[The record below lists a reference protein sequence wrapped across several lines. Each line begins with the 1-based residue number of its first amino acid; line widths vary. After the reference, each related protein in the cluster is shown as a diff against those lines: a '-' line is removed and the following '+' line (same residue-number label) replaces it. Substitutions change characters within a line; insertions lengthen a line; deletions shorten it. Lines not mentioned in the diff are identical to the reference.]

1 MAQFEED
8 SEKIQVHL
16 IEGYRTVIVDS
27 SVKFLQGICSIKIIL
42 SLKISKNMLS
52 EILNSKSDRLNYGTS
67 IVTICRE

>member
-27 SVKFLQGICSIKIIL
+27 SVKFLQGKCSITLLL
-42 SLKISKNMLS
+42 SLF
-52 EILNSKSDRLNYGTS
+52 R
-67 IVTICRE
+67 

>member
-67 IVTICRE
+67 IVPICRE

>member
-27 SVKFLQGICSIKIIL
+27 SVKFLQGKCSITFVTV
-42 SLKISKNMLS
+42 SMRSKN
-52 EILNSKSDRLNYGTS
+52 LN
-67 IVTICRE
+67 

>member
-27 SVKFLQGICSIKIIL
+27 SVKFLQGKCSLYFCHCFDEK
-42 SLKISKNMLS
+42 
-52 EILNSKSDRLNYGTS
+52 
-67 IVTICRE
+67 

>member
-27 SVKFLQGICSIKIIL
+27 SVKFLQGICSIKIIHQECL
-42 SLKISKNMLS
+42 NIPISTNKPMIIDFNG
-52 EILNSKSDRLNYGTS
+52 KSTKSR
-67 IVTICRE
+67 